1 MKLVQVILKNFRG
14 YLNETRIDLDDLTAF
29 IGKNDAGKS
38 TVLEALEIFF
48 NNSTIKIDRDDAS
61 QSGDPRSVTIGCVF
75 DDLPTQVVVDT
86 SNPTTLDDEF
96 LVNEH
101 NQFEVY
107 KVFNC
112 GVQRIGKPKISAVA
126 NHPTVEGL
134 DDLLSLSI
142 SQLKSRWN
150 STGIN
155 DDEVRMNRSASIR
168 QALWRSSQDLQLSRT
183 EISLDEADGKKIWDS
198 LSKSLPIFGLF
209 SADRQSRDG
218 DSEVQDPMKIAVRSA
233 LNDLENELKHIA
245 DAVHNRVL
253 DVANRTVQKIHD
265 MDPTLA
271 DNLSPRFRESPK
283 WDTIFKLS
291 LTGEDEIPINKRGS
305 GVRRLILINFF
316 RAEVERKKAEIGS
329 PSTVYAIEEPETS
342 QHPNNQR
349 MLIQALQELS
359 ETNNSQVL
367 LSTHVPG
374 LAASIPVTS
383 LRYIDRDGSGHPVI
397 LSGSEQVYR
406 QIAETLGVI
415 PDHRVKVLLCV
426 EGINDVA
433 FFYSV
438 GKLLNQSDNSMPDIK
453 SDPRIAIIELG
464 GSSLKHWVDNHY
476 LREIGIPE
484 FHIYDRDDPNSPNY
498 SDACNQINARGDGS
512 KACLTHRKE
521 IENYY
526 HTDLIYNEFQVRLNP
541 ARFDDV
547 PALIRSNLPSSGVD
561 LNKAKIK
568 ERLAK
573 YCAPQMTLP
582 QLQAVDQNHEIR
594 NWFAEI
600 AQYLN

>member
-1 MKLVQVILKNFRG
+1 MKLIQVILKNFRG
-14 YLNETRIDLDDLTAF
+14 YQNETRIDLDDLTAF

-38 TVLEALEIFF
+38 TILEALEIFF

-75 DDLPTQVVVDT
+75 EDLPTQVVVDT
-86 SNPTTLDDEF
+86 SNPTTLHDEY

-101 NQFEVY
+101 DQFEVY

-112 GVQRIGKPKISAVA
+112 AVQRIGKPKISAVA
-126 NHPTVEGL
+126 NHPTAEGL

-142 SQLKSRWN
+142 SELRSRWD
-150 STGIN
+150 STGIQ
-155 DDEVRMNRSASIR
+155 DEDVQRNRSASIR
-168 QALWRSSQDLQLSRT
+168 QALWRSSQDLQLSRM
-183 EISLDEADGKKIWDS
+183 EISLDEADGRRIWDS

-233 LNDLENELKHIA
+233 LSDLEDELEHIA
-245 DAVHNRVL
+245 DTVHNRVL

-271 DNLSPRFRESPK
+271 DNLSPRFRESPR

-316 RAEVERKKAEIGS
+316 RAEVERKKAEAGS

-349 MLIQALQELS
+349 MLIQALRELS
-359 ETNNSQVL
+359 ETQHSQVL

-383 LRYIDRDGSGHPVI
+383 LRYIEQDRSGHPTV
-397 LSGSEQVYR
+397 LSGNDDVYR

-426 EGINDVA
+426 EGINDVD
-433 FFYSV
+433 FFYAV
-438 GKLLNQSDNSMPDIK
+438 GKLLNQSDSAIPDIK
-453 SDPRIAIIELG
+453 SDPRVAIIELG

-484 FHIYDRDDPNSPNY
+484 YHIYDCDDPNSPQY
-498 SDACNQINARGDGS
+498 LDDCNTVNARNDGS
-512 KACLTHRKE
+512 KAHLTQRRE

-526 HTDLIYNEFQVRLNP
+526 HPDLIYNEFGVSLNP
-541 ARFDDV
+541 APFDDV
-547 PALIRSNLPSSGVD
+547 PALIRDNLPANQNR
-561 LNKAKIK
+561 LNTSTIK

-573 YCAPQMTLP
+573 YCAPRMTLS
-582 QLQAVDQNHEIR
+582 QLQAVDNQNEIR
-594 NWFAEI
+594 NWFTEI
-600 AQYLN
+600 ATYL